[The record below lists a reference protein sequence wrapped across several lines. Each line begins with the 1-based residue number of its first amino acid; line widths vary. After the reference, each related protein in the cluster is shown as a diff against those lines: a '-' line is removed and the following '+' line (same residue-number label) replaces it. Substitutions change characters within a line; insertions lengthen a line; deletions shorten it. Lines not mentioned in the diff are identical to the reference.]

1 MQNFN
6 GEALNFNSSQRL
18 KRAIDQLIGI
28 CSGIAADGELNN
40 AEISFLA
47 TWLSNNQDVCT
58 EFPGKQ
64 IAERITAVLADG
76 VVTAEERSDL
86 LELLQ
91 QISGNHFV
99 ETGAAEAEAAAVPGD
114 AVETIIFEG
123 RRFCFTGKFAYGNR
137 KQCEQ
142 AVIVRGGL
150 VEGSV
155 TLALDYLVL
164 GVGVSKDWKHESY
177 GRKIERAVEI
187 REGGAV
193 RPVIVAEKDWVALLE
208 ESGNQMNKQEI
219 EVMDYFSNGA
229 VSAGS
234 EEIKM
239 AIDTIKKQHPEM
251 DVAEITA
258 LVFEIAE
265 HLLSESSRYM
275 NAEEIVMEFSGMFN
289 K

>member
-6 GEALNFNSSQRL
+6 GEALNFNSSHRL

-40 AEISFLA
+40 AEIAFLS

-64 IAERITAVLADG
+64 ITERIADVLADG
-76 VVTAEERSDL
+76 VVTAEERADL

-91 QISGNHFV
+91 QISGNFFV

-114 AVETIIFEG
+114 AVEAIIFEG
-123 RRFCFTGKFAYGNR
+123 RRFCFTGKFAYGTR

-142 AVIVRGGL
+142 AVIARGGFA
-150 VEGSV
+150 EASV

-164 GVGVSKDWKHESY
+164 GAGVSKDWKHESY
-177 GRKIERAVEI
+177 GRKIERALEL
-187 REGGAV
+187 RDGGVA

-208 ESGNQMNKQEI
+208 I
-219 EVMDYFSNGA
+219 
-229 VSAGS
+229 
-234 EEIKM
+234 
-239 AIDTIKKQHPEM
+239 
-251 DVAEITA
+251 
-258 LVFEIAE
+258 
-265 HLLSESSRYM
+265 
-275 NAEEIVMEFSGMFN
+275 
-289 K
+289 